1 MNASSHAPGP
11 SGLPRLGR
19 PARTLAALLGL
30 LPLAATSQAPMI
42 APEAS
47 AVPRAP
53 RIAPFS
59 AAADNTPPAPWRV
72 ITLPKL
78 LRHTR
83 YTVMPIDGSRALK
96 MESDGAYANLLHP
109 LASDVGAAPWLRWR
123 WRVEAQPA
131 GADLRH
137 KASDDTPARVCV
149 LFDLP
154 LDRLGTF
161 DRIKVQLGRTLFDPE
176 LPAAAIC
183 YVWDARLPAGTW
195 LPNAYTERVQMLV
208 LRSAASGH
216 ADGTWQS
223 EARDL
228 RADFVRAFAHEAEA
242 GRAAGAD
249 PLPPL
254 AALGVAADADNTGG
268 RALAWIGDLS
278 FGRGPLPPSAPPAV
292 PAQ

>member
-1 MNASSHAPGP
+1 M
-11 SGLPRLGR
+11 
-19 PARTLAALLGL
+19 
-30 LPLAATSQAPMI
+30 AATSLAPMI
-42 APEAS
+42 APEAN
-47 AVPRAP
+47 AAPRAP
-53 RIAPFS
+53 LIAPFS

-78 LRHTR
+78 PRHTR
-83 YTVMPIDGSRALK
+83 YTVMPIDGGRALK
-96 MESDGAYANLLHP
+96 MESDGGYANLLHP
-109 LASDVGAAPWLRWR
+109 LTSDVGATPWLRWR

-154 LDRLGTF
+154 LDRLRTF

-176 LPAAAIC
+176 LPAAALC

-195 LPNAYTERVQMLV
+195 LANAYTSRVQMLV
-208 LRSAASGH
+208 LRSTASGH
-216 ADGTWQS
+216 ADGVWQS

-228 RADFVRAFAHEAEA
+228 RADFARAFAHEAEA

-278 FGRGPLPPSAPPAV
+278 LGKGAPP
-292 PAQ
+292 PAAAAAGSAR

>member
-1 MNASSHAPGP
+1 MSGSSRTCLPCGR
-11 SGLPRLGR
+11 PRLGR
-19 PARTLAALLGL
+19 SARTLAALLGL
-30 LPLAATSQAPMI
+30 LPLAASSQAPMI
-42 APEAS
+42 ATEAS
-47 AVPRAP
+47 APPRAP
-53 RIAPFS
+53 LIASFS
-59 AAADNTPPAPWRV
+59 AAADSTPPAPWRV

-78 LRHTR
+78 PRHTR
-83 YTVMPIDGSRALK
+83 YTVLPIDGSRALK
-96 MESDGAYANLLHP
+96 MESDGGYANLLHP
-109 LASDVGAAPWLRWR
+109 LPSDLGAASWLRWR
-123 WRVEAQPA
+123 WRVDAQPA

-154 LDRLGTF
+154 LDRLRTF

-195 LPNAYTERVQMLV
+195 LANAYTERVQMLV
-208 LRSAASGH
+208 LRSTASGH
-216 ADGTWQS
+216 ADGAWQS

-228 RADFVRAFAHEAEA
+228 RADFARAFAHEADA

-278 FGRGPLPPSAPPAV
+278 LGKGPPA
-292 PAQ
+292 AEAAGSAR

>member
-1 MNASSHAPGP
+1 LRRA
-11 SGLPRLGR
+11 
-19 PARTLAALLGL
+19 ARALAALLGV
-30 LPLAATSQAPMI
+30 LPLAATSQAPII
-42 APEAS
+42 APEAG
-47 AVPRAP
+47 AP
-53 RIAPFS
+53 PSTPLIAPFS
-59 AAADNTPPAPWRV
+59 AAADSTPPAPWRV

-78 LRHTR
+78 PRHTR
-83 YTVMPIDGSRALK
+83 YTVTDRDGSRTLK
-96 MESDGAYANLLHP
+96 MESNGGYANLLHP
-109 LASDVGAAPWLRWR
+109 LASDAAAAPWLRWR
-123 WRVEAQPA
+123 WRVDAQPA

-154 LDRLGTF
+154 LDRLRTF

-208 LRSAASGH
+208 LRSTASGH
-216 ADGTWQS
+216 ADGAWQS

-254 AALGVAADADNTGG
+254 AAIGVAADADNTGG
-268 RALAWIGDLS
+268 RAVAWIGDLS
-278 FGRGPLPPSAPPAV
+278 FGRGPLPLSAPTAV
-292 PAQ
+292 PAR